1 MSVPLR
7 CQARAVPAGSSAGN
21 TGSSPRES
29 RRSEVDAD
37 CGDIG
42 QRYSTRRQFRSI
54 SRIGPELT
62 DQRYR
67 VWGAIRPTP
76 VGTPCCQQAEK
87 EPADVSEERDV
98 AAVRRGAE

>member
-7 CQARAVPAGSSAGN
+7 CQAPTVPAAVIGSPAGN
-21 TGSSPRES
+21 TGSPPRES
-29 RRSEVDAD
+29 RRGKVDAD
-37 CGDIG
+37 CGGIG

-62 DQRYR
+62 DQRYC

-76 VGTPCCQQAEK
+76 VKTQAGILTTKTGTMY
-87 EPADVSEERDV
+87 
-98 AAVRRGAE
+98 VRTRE